1 MAPACEPRFTWTLE
15 KSIFCDSIFNKKKM
29 KEYANKAKLY
39 GFMKS
44 DEVEGEMKEIIQN
57 FVKLENKKAGHFETG
72 YNQAK
77 YKWGRIIP
85 TKYLSLSVFWK
96 QFRHT
101 VCEGIYTDID
111 MVNAHPVILSE
122 VCRMNDIDMPHLNKY
137 NENCKKIR
145 EEIANF
151 HKCDKD
157 KAKDLTISLM
167 YGGSYD
173 SWLKEVEVKEKMP
186 LFASLENELKSI
198 MEIIYHKNPQIKKD
212 VLKSNPDKWTNER
225 EAKRGVMSLWCQ
237 TIERHIQEGVIK
249 YIVEKCRLELEKIVP
264 CQDGFMI
271 KKEYEYPEI
280 IDDINQ
286 FVAHKYGMNI
296 KFAIK
301 PFDMIMEV
309 EEGVSGLSLNDWV
322 DLISVKKLADAF
334 IEKYGEFILKYKQS
348 VFVYHN
354 NRWYNETDNKQQHR
368 LIRYISEDLYD
379 LIQGKINDDN
389 TLEDKDRVYLLKM
402 LRIHTSSGN
411 KMNDVIKH
419 ILSIAKETETDFN
432 SNPFLLGFNNGVFDL
447 QADEFRPY
455 QYDDYITMTT
465 KYDYATPDYD
475 DPEQAAARDELI
487 EIFETIQPDNEQR
500 DLYLQILAS
509 GLDGRA
515 YQKLFLFNGQGGNG
529 KGLTGSLMDT
539 VLGDYYHQPGNGILK
554 DVEKA
559 NTPSPDMIN
568 LKGKRYINFKEVQ
581 GEVKVAMLRNLTGG
595 GKFAGRYLN
604 QNPEHFTMSGTFCME
619 FNVAPDLD
627 GKPQQADYRRLVDIP
642 FPVNFTDNPLKIDQ
656 VVGGVQYRKANPY
669 YETQGF
675 LQKSRLIFL
684 DMLIGV
690 YARCKNGEN
699 GMEFTIPESIRL
711 RTEAFMENQN
721 LFHKVFNELWMRV
734 DIIPDNK
741 ADEKAKTVQAKE
753 VWDSIQAS
761 DEYRNLTYKEK
772 RQYGRDECYKWLE
785 GSFTITGDKK
795 TGKLIVGI
803 GLREKYE
810 NELAK
815 ELNEEIDMI

>member
-1 MAPACEPRFTWTLE
+1 MAPSATEPAFNWTLD
-15 KSIFCDSIFNKKKM
+15 KSIFCESIYSKKKI
-29 KEYANKAKLY
+29 KEYPNTAKLF

-44 DEVEGEMKEIIQN
+44 DEVEGEMKEIIKN
-57 FVKLENKKAGHFETG
+57 YVKLNNKKEGYFETG
-72 YNQAK
+72 YQLSK
-77 YKWGRIIP
+77 YKWGRVVP

-101 VCEGIYTDID
+101 VCDGIYIDID
-111 MVNAHPVILSE
+111 MVNAQPAILSE
-122 VCRMNDIDMPHLNKY
+122 VCRLNGIATPCLTKY
-137 NENCKKIR
+137 NESCKKLR
-145 EEIANF
+145 EDIANF
-151 HKCDKD
+151 HKCDAK
-157 KAKDLTISLM
+157 KAKNLLIILM

-173 SWLKEVEVKEKMP
+173 NWLKEVEVKEKMP
-186 LFASLENELKSI
+186 FFTNLENELKPI
-198 MEIIYHKNPQIKKD
+198 MEIINFKNPQIKKD
-212 VLKSNPDKWTNER
+212 VLKTNPNKWSNEWET
-225 EAKRGVMSLWCQ
+225 KRGVMSLWGQ

-249 YIVEKCRLELEKIVP
+249 YLVETRDLELEKIVS

-271 KKEYEYPEI
+271 KKEYNYPEI
-280 IDDINQ
+280 IEDINR
-286 FVAHKYGMNI
+286 FVVHKYGMNI
-296 KFAIK
+296 KFTIK
-301 PFDMIMEV
+301 PFDEILPV
-309 EEGVSGLSLNDWV
+309 EEGEGGLSMDDWI

-334 IEKYGEFILKYKQS
+334 IEKYGEFILKYKNS

-354 NRWYNETDNKQQHR
+354 NRWYNETDHKQQHR

-379 LIQGKINDDN
+379 TIQGKIDAD
-389 TLEDKDRVYLLKM
+389 TSLEDKDKAKLLKL

-411 KMNDVIKH
+411 KMNDVVKH

-432 SNPFLLGFNNGVFDL
+432 SNPFLLGFNNGVYDL

-455 QYDDYITMTT
+455 QYDDYITMTA
-465 KYDYATPDYD
+465 KYDYVAPDYD
-475 DPEQAAARDELI
+475 DPEQAEARKELI
-487 EIFETIQPDNEQR
+487 KIFETIQPDDEQR
-500 DLYLQILAS
+500 LLYLQILAS

-539 VLGDYYHQPGNGILK
+539 ILGDYYHQPGNGILK

-656 VVGGVQYRKANPY
+656 VIGGVQYRKANPY

-675 LQKSRLIFL
+675 LQKSRLVFL
-684 DMLIGV
+684 DMLLGV
-690 YARCKNGEN
+690 YAKFKDGEN
-699 GMEFTIPESIRL
+699 GIIFTIPESIRL

-734 DIIPDNK
+734 DIKPDNK
-741 ADEKAKTVQAKE
+741 EDEKAKTVPIKE
-753 VWDSIQAS
+753 VWESIQSSNEHKALS
-761 DEYRNLTYKEK
+761 YKDK

-785 GSFTITGDKK
+785 GCFPITGNTK

-803 GLREKYE
+803 GLRERYE
-810 NELAK
+810 VVP
-815 ELNEEIDMI
+815 EEEEEMEDI